1 MEDGVAIFV
10 TNEKVMLVEVSGAVG
25 VTQLSQAE
33 EIMCEAGPDVS
44 GPGML
49 RWDGRDAKLGCRRG
63 ELRFTRGCAY
73 GGTWGRRVDV
83 EEWCSGGE
91 VVVASTRVCNGSG
104 MGTLFGLVVCV
115 RGGGWPIVES
125 GSS

>member
-1 MEDGVAIFV
+1 
-10 TNEKVMLVEVSGAVG
+10 MLVEVSGAVG
-25 VTQLSQAE
+25 VTQLPQAE
-33 EIMCEAGPDVS
+33 EIVCEAGHDVS

-49 RWDGRDAKLGCRRG
+49 RRDGRDAQLGCRCG
-63 ELRFTRGCAY
+63 ELRFACCRAY

-91 VVVASTRVCNGSG
+91 VVVACTRVRNGSVL
-104 MGTLFGLVVCV
+104 GTLVGVLVCV
-115 RGGGWPIVES
+115 RDWGWAIVES

>member
-1 MEDGVAIFV
+1 
-10 TNEKVMLVEVSGAVG
+10 MLVEVSGAVG

-33 EIMCEAGPDVS
+33 EIMCEAGHDVS

-63 ELRFTRGCAY
+63 ELRFTRGRAY

-91 VVVASTRVCNGSG
+91 VVVACTRFRNGSVL
-104 MGTLFGLVVCV
+104 GTLVGALVCV
-115 RGGGWPIVES
+115 RDWGWAIVES